1 MTIKEGKM
9 SQKRI
14 LMLIAQHDFRDE
26 EYEIPKEVFAQS
38 GFEVKTASERRGEAK
53 GSIDAIANVDFAFHE
68 VNVHDYD
75 AFVFVGGTGIS
86 HYFHDEELLTLTR
99 EGFSEG
105 KIIAA
110 ICYAPTILANAGI
123 LQGKRATAHDDQ
135 RTTLI
140 QKGAQFTG
148 ISVEVDGNIITAN
161 GPKAAY
167 EFGEKI
173 VEMLSAK

>member
-1 MTIKEGKM
+1 M
-9 SQKRI
+9 QKRI
-14 LMLIAQHDFRDE
+14 LMLIAQYDFRDE
-26 EYEIPKEVFAQS
+26 EYEIPKEVFEQA
-38 GFEVKTASERRGEAK
+38 GFDVKTASEQRGEARGK
-53 GSIDAIANVDFAFHE
+53 LNIIVEADFAFCE
-68 VNVHDYD
+68 ININDYD
-75 AFVFVGGTGIS
+75 VFVFVGGTGIA
-86 HYFHDEELLTLTR
+86 HYFHNEKLLTLAR
-99 EGFSEG
+99 GGFEVG

-135 RTTLI
+135 RATLI

-161 GPKAAY
+161 GPKAAH
-167 EFGEKI
+167 EFAEKI

>member
-1 MTIKEGKM
+1 M

-53 GSIDAIANVDFAFHE
+53 GKIDAITHVDFSFHE
-68 VNVHDYD
+68 INIHDYD
-75 AFVFVGGTGIS
+75 VLVFIGGTGIS
-86 HYFHDEELLTLTR
+86 HYFHDEELLTLAR
-99 EGFSEG
+99 EGFAEG

-110 ICYAPTILANAGI
+110 ICYAPTVLANAGI
-123 LQGKRATAHDDQ
+123 LQGKRVTAHEDQ
-135 RTTLI
+135 HETLV
-140 QKGAQFTG
+140 QKGAQYTG
-148 ISVEVDGNIITAN
+148 MSVEVDGNIITAN
-161 GPKAAY
+161 GPKAAH
-167 EFGEKI
+167 EFAEKI